1 MRRVGI
7 ILSFVVAQGLT
18 LIAIVSPVW
27 GTGWL
32 TGFRNYFSNDQLAY
46 AAIAVNVSN
55 GNSPFVE
62 PYTLQNVS
70 YYPSLWYQ
78 IIGLVSRFTGVEVY
92 SLWNLLGVA
101 AICLTIA
108 LLGVIGY
115 KLSNRAWAPILP
127 ALMLFIGTLSTITA
141 TYWYTSLDHHAVLW
155 GAFGSFFTLNG
166 EVIGLCINVVA
177 LAGLAWLGLVHSR
190 LSRKRIL
197 FTAGVAG
204 ALIGLTANIQTY
216 NFFTGITILAAWV
229 CAYGLLR
236 ARSKKRTAL
245 TIGLVILVLLLGKP
259 VSSVVGHIPMFA
271 LLLAALIPGAL
282 WVARRNM
289 RLALT
294 AAIPLVIFA
303 APQVLRTML
312 GLATR
317 DPFLTYRQASTA
329 DLSVPISKALI
340 AGLPV
345 ILLALAC
352 LIALIQARK
361 TWLVSAMVALGFSW
375 IVLTLNDLWG
385 FSQEPY
391 RFWLECFILTG
402 FMTLT
407 LLPIAFARPLALHGD
422 TSNRDAWPIGI
433 LSVGVVVVLISTV
446 DFVGFWMFAKEQGVY
461 AAEDARSNAI
471 RQVLD
476 GKEGMLA
483 AAPCI
488 APGELK
494 LITGQPVAHYNAG
507 LAWPT
512 NPDDYKILVDPDR
525 RHIGDPVALRAAQ
538 VRYVIADS
546 KCDAQWTFSPQDRIT
561 QLRQV
566 EYVDGATVQRIS
578 LLEVLP

>member
-7 ILSFVVAQGLT
+7 VLSFIIAQVLT
-18 LIAIVSPVW
+18 LIALVSPIW
-27 GTGWL
+27 DQGWL
-32 TGFRNYFSNDQLAY
+32 TGFRNYFSNDQLSY
-46 AAIAVNVSN
+46 AAIAVNVSQ

-62 PYTLQNVS
+62 PFTLQNVS
-70 YYPSLWYQ
+70 FYPSLWYD
-78 IIGLVSRFTGVEVY
+78 IIGVVSRASGVAVY
-92 SLWNLLGVA
+92 SLWNILGVA

-108 LLGVIGY
+108 LLGLIGY
-115 KLSNRAWAPILP
+115 RLSHRAWAPILP

-141 TYWYTSLDHHAVLW
+141 TSWYTSLDHHAVLW
-155 GAFGSFFTLNG
+155 GAFGSFFTLNA
-166 EVIGLCINVVA
+166 EVIGICVNIIA
-177 LAGLAWLGLVHSR
+177 LATLAWLGVVRQS

-197 FTAGVAG
+197 VTAGIAG
-204 ALIGLTANIQTY
+204 GLIGITANIQTY
-216 NFFTGITILAAWV
+216 NFFMGLTVLAAWV
-229 CAYGLLR
+229 CAYGLMR
-236 ARSKKRTAL
+236 ARSTKRTAL
-245 TIGLVILVLLLGKP
+245 TFGLLLLAFIIGKP
-259 VSSVVGHIPMFA
+259 LSSVIGRVPIYA
-271 LLLAALIPGAL
+271 LLLAALLPGAL
-282 WVARRNM
+282 WLARRDR

-294 AAIPLVIFA
+294 VAIPLVVLA
-303 APQVLRTML
+303 APQVLRTMF
-312 GLATR
+312 GLLTK

-329 DLSVPISKALI
+329 DLSVPISTALI

-345 ILLALAC
+345 ILLAVAC

-361 TWLVSAMVALGFSW
+361 TWLISAFIGLGFSW

-385 FSQEPY
+385 FAQEPY
-391 RFWLECFILTG
+391 RFWLEGFIMTG

-407 LLPIAFARPLALHGD
+407 LLPHAFARPLSLHGD

-433 LSVGVVVVLISTV
+433 LSIGVVVVLISTV
-446 DFVGFWMFAKEQGVY
+446 DFANFWLFARDQGVF

-476 GKEGMLA
+476 GKNGMLA

-488 APGELK
+488 QPGELK

-525 RHIGDPVALRAAQ
+525 RHVGDATALRAAQ
-538 VRYVIADS
+538 VKYVIADS
-546 KCDAQWTFSPQDRIT
+546 KCDAQWTFAPQDRIT
-561 QLRQV
+561 QLREA